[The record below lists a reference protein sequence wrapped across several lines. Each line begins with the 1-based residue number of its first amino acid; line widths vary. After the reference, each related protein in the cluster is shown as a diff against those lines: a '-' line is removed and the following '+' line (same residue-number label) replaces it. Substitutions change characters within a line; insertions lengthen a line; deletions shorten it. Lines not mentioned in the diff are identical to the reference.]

1 LKSLFTLWNAS
12 NLGNKFKREKHGS
25 AMDEL
30 FVVEMAKKTPVT
42 MHVAVGSIIT
52 WKIDRN
58 PNEKNKFAKISME
71 KVLRL

>member
-1 LKSLFTLWNAS
+1 
-12 NLGNKFKREKHGS
+12 
-25 AMDEL
+25 MDEL